1 MTSMNKIEKSIENS
15 MYIFI
20 LMSNITMRKKII
32 GKGEVMS
39 E

>member
-20 LMSNITMRKKII
+20 LMSNITMRKK
-32 GKGEVMS
+32 KLEKMK
-39 E
+39 